1 MEDIPIQGHSV
12 HQAPV
17 KQLIISFAV
26 VFLAGSLCFLIF
38 LLAGSLIFKFDTGWF
53 REYAQGPLEN
63 AADSIKYMIVA
74 QDVSF
79 FIVPSVIIL
88 LKFNPGYRKNIL
100 SVGSHE
106 FRPLLLVVLLSFAL
120 FPVTSLIGSI
130 NQLLQLPG
138 WLSGLEEWIR
148 NREETAQDVV
158 STVLKTRSVAGM
170 WFNVFLLAIV
180 PAISEE
186 LIFRGVFQK
195 IFSRIFNSG
204 NLGVWLTAFIF
215 SAIHLQFY
223 GFLPRLML
231 GLVFGYIFLW
241 SENIW
246 LPVLAHFL
254 NNAVPAASAYAGS
267 WNPFTTITGRV
278 TVQQVIITG
287 LCAIVVLLVMKEL
300 RKTKVVAESS
310 GIREPGL

>member
-12 HQAPV
+12 LQTPV

-26 VFLAGSLCFLIF
+26 VFLAGSFCFLIF
-38 LLAGSLIFKFDTGWF
+38 LLAGTLLFRFDTGWF

-74 QDVSF
+74 QDISF

-88 LKFNPGYRKNIL
+88 RKFNPGYRKNIL
-100 SVGSHE
+100 SVGSQDVN
-106 FRPLLLVVLLSFAL
+106 PLLLVVLLSFAL
-120 FPVTSLIGSI
+120 FPVTSLTGTI
-130 NQLLQLPG
+130 NQLLQLPD

-148 NREETAQDVV
+148 NREQTAQDVV
-158 STVLKTRSVAGM
+158 STVLKTRSVAGI
-170 WFNVFLLAIV
+170 WFNVFLLAMV

-195 IFSRIFNSG
+195 IFSNLFRSG
-204 NLGVWLTAFIF
+204 SVGVWLTAFLF

-223 GFLPRLML
+223 GFLPRFLL

-254 NNAVPAASAYAGS
+254 NNAVPAASAYSGA
-267 WNPFTTITGRV
+267 WNPFTSITGKV
-278 TVQQVIITG
+278 TIQQVIATCI
-287 LCAIVVLLVMKEL
+287 CAVVVLLVMKEL
-300 RKTKVVAESS
+300 RKTKLVPESS
-310 GIREPGL
+310 GS